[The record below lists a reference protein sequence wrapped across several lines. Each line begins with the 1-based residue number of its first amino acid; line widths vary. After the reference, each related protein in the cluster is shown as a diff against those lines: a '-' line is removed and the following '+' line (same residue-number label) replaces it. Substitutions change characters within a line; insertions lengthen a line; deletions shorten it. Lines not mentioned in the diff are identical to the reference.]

1 MKVFMFTCNCSIIHN
16 LMFLSTYG
24 RHCQR
29 KGANPITIFRPT
41 IPFFHDETTIRRIQI
56 RQDTPDNKNLDQ
68 VSAKCLLSFKRIRGD
83 RCFIFLTK
91 LALSKR

>member
-1 MKVFMFTCNCSIIHN
+1 MFTCSCSIIHN

-41 IPFFHDETTIRRIQI
+41 IPFLHDETTIRQIQI
-56 RQDTPDNKNLDQ
+56 RQDTPDNKKSWSSERKMFVKFQKD
-68 VSAKCLLSFKRIRGD
+68 
-83 RCFIFLTK
+83 
-91 LALSKR
+91 